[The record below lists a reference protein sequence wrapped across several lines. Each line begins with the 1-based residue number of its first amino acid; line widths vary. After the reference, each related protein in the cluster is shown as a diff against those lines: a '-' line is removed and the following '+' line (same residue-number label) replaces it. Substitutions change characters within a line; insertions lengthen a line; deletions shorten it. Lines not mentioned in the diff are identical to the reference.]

1 MNKTTRKIAL
11 FGLLTALALILGF
24 FDRQIPLF
32 GGMIPGFKLGLAN
45 TVLIYA
51 VYMMDWKS
59 CVLLMLTKV
68 LLTGFLFGNMQSI
81 WVSLAGG
88 ALSLLVMLLVKR
100 KPERGMIAVSVVS
113 AASAIWIPVMFPK
126 ISGEI
131 LWILILTCA
140 AFAAS
145 TIACIAIRRGLIRKV
160 IGTSLCGAVA
170 HNLGQTLIAVFVF
183 LQTPRLMITYFPFL
197 VGVGALV
204 GCLTGIVAERVMKL
218 LKAKP
223 ADEIKET
230 AP

>member
-1 MNKTTRKIAL
+1 MNKTTQKIAL

-45 TVLIYA
+45 TVLLYA
-51 VYMMDWKS
+51 VYMMDWQS

-68 LLTGFLFGNMQSI
+68 MLTSLLFGNMQSL

-88 ALSLLVMLLVKR
+88 VMSLLVMLLTKN
-100 KPERGMIAVSVVS
+100 KPERGMLAVAVLS
-113 AASAIWIPVMFPK
+113 ATSIIWTFVMFPR

-131 LWILILTCA
+131 LWILILTCI

-145 TIACIAIRRGLIRKV
+145 TGAFIAIRKGLIRKV

-170 HNLGQTLIAVFVF
+170 HNLGQTLIAAFVF
-183 LQTPRLMITYFPFL
+183 LRTPRLLITYFPFL
-197 VGVGALV
+197 VGVGAVV

-218 LKAKP
+218 LKINA
-223 ADEIKET
+223 AAGVKET
-230 AP
+230 GT